1 MTYLIYYTGVQIL
14 MITNCMK
21 MEEREKLKKLGFVGF
36 KTVRELMNSCKDI
49 PPNMGVYVVLREN
62 ESEPQFVKEGT
73 GGFFKG
79 KNPNVSFSE
88 LKTNW
93 IDNEPVVYIG
103 KAGGSKNSATLQTRL
118 EQYMRFGQGENIG
131 HWGGRYIWQLEDS
144 KDLVVGWK
152 TLTDKEPR
160 EVERQMIADFKNAH
174 GGKRPFAN
182 LRD

>member
-1 MTYLIYYTGVQIL
+1 M
-14 MITNCMK
+14 MK
-21 MEEREKLKKLGFVGF
+21 EIEKLRECGFKGF
-36 KTVRELMNSCKDI
+36 KTVRELINSCNDI
-49 PPNMGVYVVLREN
+49 PKEMGVYVVLREN
-62 ESEPQFVKEGT
+62 ESEPQFIKEGS

-103 KAGGSKNSATLQTRL
+103 KAGGSKKSATLQTRL

-144 KDLVVGWK
+144 KDLVVCWR
-152 TLTDKEPR
+152 TLPDDEDPR
-160 EVERQMIADFKNAH
+160 EVERQMIAEFKTAH
-174 GGKRPFAN
+174 DGKRPFAN
-182 LRD
+182 LMD